1 MKYLSALALAF
12 AASISVASAG
22 PEGLVAIPPGQG
34 RSSRGV
40 RSVITGHKIRSHVH
54 HSRRQHHDV
63 DLVHMDRRF
72 NNATIN
78 ADDDEVAAIAAS
90 RNKRNTCSTK
100 TKKTSAAYKAKGS
113 NSNSSSGSSSNS
125 NSNSNGDD
133 SSSSSS
139 SGSSSSS
146 SSSGNGGNS
155 GSSSSSSSSSSSNS
169 NSGNDFSSSSSSSS
183 ASSSASTSK
192 WKLVKSYAGSS
203 FFDDMDFFTS
213 ADPTHGSITYV
224 GKDQAYNQ
232 GLIGSNNGKATMKIT
247 ANNGWAQSVRINTK
261 DSFTTGIFVLDA
273 EHMPVGCG
281 VWPAWWSTPTNPS
294 GGWPNGGEI
303 DIIEGVNDYSFNTY
317 SVHTTGGCTVPSNP
331 NMSGKFTLQDNRAY
345 NCASDATGN
354 QGCGVTSTKG
364 NDFGVGYN
372 KNGGGVHVMYW
383 SESDGISIY
392 FFSKGNVPDDISS
405 GSPDPSNWGQPQA
418 HWPATQCNIGNYF
431 YNHVVVFTN
440 TVCGDWAGS
449 GSVWGNAMNGQSQS
463 CQAMTGQ
470 GSCQAYLGNN
480 PDMSDA
486 YWTINSLK
494 IYQTS
499 RRS

>member
-1 MKYLSALALAF
+1 MKYLSALVLAF
-12 AASISVASAG
+12 AASVSVASAG
-22 PEGLVAIPPGQG
+22 PQGLVAIPPGQG

-54 HSRRQHHDV
+54 HSRRQLHD
-63 DLVHMDRRF
+63 DDHLVQFDRRF

-78 ADDDEVAAIAAS
+78 ADDKEVAAIAAS
-90 RNKRNTCSTK
+90 HNKRNTCSSK
-100 TKKTSAAYKAKGS
+100 TKKTTAAYRVKGGDS
-113 NSNSSSGSSSNS
+113 N
-125 NSNSNGDD
+125 
-133 SSSSSS
+133 SS

-146 SSSGNGGNS
+146 SSSSSSGSGS
-155 GSSSSSSSSSSSNS
+155 GSSSSSSNSGKGNNSNSNSSSSSSSSSNS
-169 NSGNDFSSSSSSSS
+169 NSGNGSSSSSSSSS
-183 ASSSASTSK
+183 ASASASTSN
-192 WKLVKSYAGSS
+192 WKLVKSYSGSS
-203 FFDDMDFFTS
+203 FFDEMDFFTA

-224 GKDQAYNQ
+224 GKDQAWNQ
-232 GLIGSNNGKATMKIT
+232 GLIGTNNGKATMKIT

-281 VWPAWWSTPTNPS
+281 VWPAWWSTPTNPA

-303 DIIEGVNDYSFNTY
+303 DIIEGVNDYSYNTY
-317 SVHTTGGCTVPSNP
+317 SIHTTGGCTVPSNP

-372 KNGGGVHVMYW
+372 KNRGGVHVMYW
-383 SESDGISIY
+383 SESDGISTY
-392 FFSKGNVPDDISS
+392 FFPKGSVPDDITS
-405 GSPDPSNWGQPQA
+405 GSPNPSSGWGTPQA

-470 GSCQAYLGNN
+470 GSCSAYLGSN